1 MQFNNN
7 IKVRGINKMTEEYSI
22 NKIKLTDFK
31 PADYNPRHMQED
43 EKQRL
48 RTSIE
53 SFGLVDPII
62 VNLKNNRII
71 GGHQRWDVLVDMVME
86 ETNLAEKEYN
96 LLTLGDVGLIF
107 DEDITIKN
115 EDYEKALNIALNKIS
130 GEWDYSK
137 LSNVLDDLKLN
148 HFNLELTGFDDLEL
162 NEFDAVNDL
171 NFDDDEDFT
180 KDEFDNLIEEYEQEH
195 QINKDGN
202 WLYIEYYNDDER
214 YNELLQL
221 LKPYITKG
229 EHEIDNDWFYNLIKK
244 ELAA

>member
-1 MQFNNN
+1 MNNEYN
-7 IKVRGINKMTEEYSI
+7 IS
-22 NKIKLTDFK
+22 KIKLTDFK
-31 PADYNPRHMQED
+31 PADYNPRHMPED

-86 ETNLAEKEYN
+86 STTLAEKEYN

-107 DEDITIKN
+107 DKDNTIKN

-162 NEFDAVNDL
+162 DNFDTDL
-171 NFDDDEDFT
+171 NFDEDDFAFNDNEETIKEAPTDKEVFKLVIDFESESLQQEYYQ
-180 KDEFDNLIEEYEQEH
+180 KFIEEGLNCR
-195 QINKDGN
+195 I
-202 WLYIEYYNDDER
+202 LT
-214 YNELLQL
+214 L
-221 LKPYITKG
+221 
-229 EHEIDNDWFYNLIKK
+229 
-244 ELAA
+244 

>member
-1 MQFNNN
+1 MNDDYN
-7 IKVRGINKMTEEYSI
+7 IS
-22 NKIKLTDFK
+22 KIKLTDFK
-31 PADYNPRHMQED
+31 PADYNPRHMPED

-71 GGHQRWDVLVDMVME
+71 GGHQRWEVLVDMVME
-86 ETNLAEKEYN
+86 STTLAEKEYN

-107 DEDITIKN
+107 DKDITIKN

-148 HFNLELTGFDDLEL
+148 HFNIELTGFDDIEL
-162 NEFDAVNDL
+162 TEMNFINDL
-171 NFDDDEDFT
+171 KFDDDFDLTDDDLIPTSSDGDVSDGGMIICPHCGE
-180 KDEFDNLIEEYEQEH
+180 EFSL
-195 QINKDGN
+195 
-202 WLYIEYYNDDER
+202 DDS
-214 YNELLQL
+214 
-221 LKPYITKG
+221 T
-229 EHEIDNDWFYNLIKK
+229 
-244 ELAA
+244 